1 MIGKKAIAAICLA
14 LGHAPVAAQA
24 DPSFGVGVSFIFGG
38 DVAVGVRVFSDDRA
52 ERGALALG
60 LDYKLRGRSWRPNV
74 GAAYLDEDWYV
85 ALSLG
90 YDFSA
95 QSVDF
100 GGGLGLTSNV
110 NARTTTPPVGPVT
123 PPVGPST
130 DAQF

>member
-1 MIGKKAIAAICLA
+1 M
-14 LGHAPVAAQA
+14 AAQA
-24 DPSFGVGVSFIFGG
+24 DPSFGFGVSFIFGG

-60 LDYKLRGRSWRPNV
+60 LDYKLRAQSWRPNV

-85 ALSLG
+85 DLSLG

-110 NARTTTPPVGPVT
+110 NARTTTAPPVGPVT
-123 PPVGPST
+123 PPTGPT
-130 DAQF
+130 DAQL